1 MRNSF
6 KILFFYFLITFS
18 LFTFNIQDLNA
29 QVINLVRFNNVNN
42 YYPGSGVSVI
52 INPTGIFAESN
63 QFKLELSDVGGVFNA
78 NTRQLS
84 SLSEFYVP
92 VMNGTLPTNITPGL
106 YKLRISS
113 TAPVLN
119 RETNAFNVV
128 PGSSIG
134 VPTFSSNITNNGT
147 STFNCLTSD
156 CTIQPN
162 NNIFGQ
168 IDAASGDTTSI
179 IGVFDLG
186 NTICNNNNNNISDYS
201 VNLINISDQSVTSLT
216 IYSPGVFYIPSD
228 LQIGTYVIEIT
239 KNISGVVSL
248 FSNTFIFHG
257 NATNINNLN
266 SETVC
271 VGNLVNFSIDITPS
285 GIGRNYMGSLYT
297 INYGDGTPVERFT
310 HAQLLSIISTN
321 GFISHTYNSV
331 SCSVGS
337 GVDRGYFILKLRLW
351 NKGVYNQGLNNNYC
365 NTYYEN
371 GNGVDKRVNTN
382 RAPVAQFTLNQRQC
396 INTAITATNT
406 TILGQYG
413 AANCL
418 TAPRYVWYV
427 KSPNDTNFIPVGP
440 SYNPTWISGNN
451 LIIPASDVSISGCW
465 EIKLEARN
473 SGAGCTSSTID
484 SKTIRIQAVP
494 VPSFTNNPTSP
505 ICAGQIIQFTN
516 TSNILSLQCQD
527 PTYSWTVT
535 PVTGTPATV
544 SGYQY
549 ANSTSAS
556 SQNPQILF
564 TQPGSY
570 DIVMNVINSCGT
582 FPTTT
587 RRILVNGDPT
597 VNFTPNTLS
606 ICNVAPPSYTIDF
619 SQTGTKPIYSAAPYA
634 PTSFVWTVTGPGVIA
649 SDYNFTG
656 STTNDSQFPKINFT
670 SYKTYTITV
679 SVNGSCAGSNQA
691 VFTFTYK
698 QTPVIN
704 NSNLAQTICSG
715 STMSSVVLTS
725 DMGSGTTYGWNVSSV
740 PTSAITGFTTPGVGS
755 TIPSIVLNNSTNA
768 SGVANFSITPTNNGC
783 NGTPVQLVIN
793 VNALPSIT
801 GTLNVCIG
809 STRQLTGS
817 ATAATTNAWVSSDTS
832 VATVDN
838 SGLVTGVG
846 IGTTSITYTNSNGC
860 QRVVLFTVNALPTI
874 TGVLTICAGSTSQL
888 TGSATAGSTNAWVS
902 SNTSVAT
909 VNNSGLVTGVGA
921 GTTTITY
928 TNSNG
933 CQITASIIVNAL
945 PTISGTLS
953 VCAGSTIQ
961 LTGSAT
967 AAITNAWVSSNTT
980 VATIDNTGLVSG
992 LTAGTTSITYTNSN
1006 GCQRVVLFT
1015 VNSVQTIN
1023 GILNV
1028 CVGATRQ
1035 LTGTGTPSAIN
1046 PWVSS
1051 NTLVASVSNTGLVS
1065 GIASGNSTITY
1076 TNSSGCQNTAN
1087 IVVNALPTI
1096 TGTLTICAGS
1106 TTQLTGSATAV
1117 TSNAWVSSNTSV
1129 ATISN
1134 TGLVTG
1140 VGAGTTT
1147 ITYTNSNGCQ
1157 ITANVFV
1164 NALSSITGTLNVCIG
1179 STRQLTGS
1187 ATAATTNAW
1196 VSSDTSVATVDNSG
1210 LVTGVGIGTTSIT
1223 YTNSNG
1229 CQRVVLFTVNALPT
1243 ITGVLTICAGSTSQL
1258 TGSATAGSTN
1268 AWVSSNTS
1276 VATVNNS
1283 GLVTGVGAGTTTITY
1298 TNSNGC
1304 QITASIIV
1312 NALPTISGTLSVCAG
1327 STIQLTGSATAAI
1340 TNAWVSSN
1348 TTVAT
1353 IDNTGLVSGLTAGTT
1368 SITYT
1373 NSNGCQRV
1381 VSITVNPLPTISGTL
1396 NVCIGSNTQL
1406 SGSVT
1411 AATSNPWGSSD
1422 TSIATVSNSGLVTG
1436 ISPGTVTITYT
1447 NSNGCQKT
1455 ESITVNPLPTISGT
1469 LFVCK
1474 GSTTQ
1479 LTGSGTPAVT
1489 GAWLSSVPTIA
1500 TINST
1505 SGLVTAV
1512 NTGTTLITY
1521 TNSNGCKINATI
1533 TVNPLGQV
1541 NTTANQS
1548 LCDGGM
1554 VNVSFTTNNVPGT
1567 TVYDWT
1573 STQTPNVG
1581 LPAIGS
1587 GNISFTASNI
1597 GSGIATSSVVVTPTY
1612 TNGGVGCPG
1621 PTSQFTISVYPPP
1634 TISVHPTPTQDICVG
1649 GTVPAF
1655 NVAYIN
1661 GYGNPD
1667 YQWFYNTSPITTGA
1681 TIISGAINPTYTP
1694 PSFLATGTYYYF
1706 ARVCLNGL
1714 GCGCV
1719 FSNIAQVNVYG
1730 DPNATITP
1738 STQTICQNTPP
1749 TPIVVTA
1756 SAGIPSGVYTYQ
1768 WYSNVAP
1775 NTIGGIPL
1783 VPAVTTSTFIPPTNT
1798 VQTNYYYCIISNG
1811 LNCNYTTPVVQVV
1824 TVAAPIAHLQPT
1836 PTQTL
1841 CLNGTP
1847 TTLTVDFINGTGT
1860 PTYQWYSNTV
1870 NALTGTAIAGAT
1882 SLSYVPPTSATGT
1895 LYYYCIATY
1904 NSGGCTTAT
1913 SNIAQVIVNP
1923 IQTITTQPLA
1933 SQDIC
1938 SGGAIAPLT
1947 VAYTDG
1953 VGTATYQWYS
1963 NTTNANTGGS
1973 SISGANASTYTPPV
1987 FNTTGDYYY
1996 YAMVSLSG
2004 SGCGSVASATA
2015 LVHVVAD
2022 PTVTITPSTQTIC
2035 QGTTPTNLVVTPSG
2049 GVGTYSYQ
2057 WYSNTT
2063 NNTTTGTSLGASAT
2077 SATYTPLTT
2086 VLGTRYY
2093 YCIITQTGLGCG
2105 VTSAA
2110 VSVQVVAAPSVSTQ
2124 PTPTQT
2130 VCLNGASTAL
2140 SITLNNG
2147 TGTPTY
2153 QWYSNTV
2160 NALTGTAIVGA
2171 TSLSYVPP
2179 TSATGTL
2186 YYYCIATY
2194 NSGGCTTATSNIAQ
2208 VIVNPIQTITTQPL
2222 ASQDICSGGAIA
2234 PLTVAYTD
2242 GVGTATYQWYS
2253 NTTNANTGGS
2263 SISGANAST
2272 YTPPVFNTTGD
2283 YYYYAMVS
2291 LSGSGCGSVASAT
2304 ALVHVVAD
2312 PTVTI
2317 TPSTQTICQ
2326 GTTPTNLV
2334 VTPSGG
2340 VGTYSYQWYS
2350 NTTNNTTT
2358 GTLISG
2364 ANSSTYTP
2372 PNSIVGIKYY
2382 YCMITQSGLGCSV
2395 TSVSSQL
2402 IIVSV
2407 PTISNQPL
2415 ATQTICQ
2422 NDPSTQLS
2430 VTVINGT
2437 GIPTYQWYSNTTNSI
2452 VGGTAITGATN
2463 ATYSPS
2469 TIINNTKYYYCII
2482 QYSAGGC
2489 GSLTTNISTVIVNSI
2504 AFIPNK
2510 AVTICSGASFNISP
2524 TGSVLPEIVPIGTQ
2538 YTWFVNPTPNSNVSG
2553 YSDMLTVPQSNITQ
2567 TLTNN
2572 GAIPYNVVY
2581 NVTPITGNCQ
2591 GLPFTITVTVNPKV
2605 KPNVTINNIICNSNP
2620 PFCNGSILLAPT
2632 GATPFSYQWSI
2643 PGTTSTQ
2650 TNLCSGNYWVDIT
2663 DTYSCTYRFN
2673 YTVTVPPPMVS
2684 VPAVNPINNTNCD
2697 VATGCNGIIQVAVSG
2712 GTPFTSTT
2720 NPYQY
2725 QWFQVTSS
2733 GNVPISTSLSQGN
2746 ISILQ
2751 NICGGTYYLVV
2762 TDSVNCQKQFGPYT
2776 ITDPAPLVI
2785 TSTLSNYNGFQV
2797 SCNGGS
2803 NGSIGINVTGSNGP
2817 INVILNP
2824 LGPNTII
2831 LPNPANF
2838 TGLPAGNYT
2847 VVIRDLVSNCPDII
2861 RNIVLTSPPTL
2872 QANVTQ
2878 TVAILCNGNFATYQ
2892 AVVTGGV
2899 PYTSGSQYQY
2909 LWTPSNEITSSA
2921 TNLPAGAYNVL
2932 VTDANGCTFNGSGV
2946 ITQPSLLVATANITT
2961 PIRCFGG
2968 TATVTV
2974 TATGGVPNTTSG
2986 SPVYSGTGVFTV
2998 SAGVNVFTVTDFNG
3012 CQKSITINV
3021 PEPPLLQVTAV
3032 VTTPISC
3039 YGGNATVTVSAI
3051 GGVQNYTGT
3060 GNFSVSAGNNIPFT
3074 VTDANGCSKTVFLN
3088 ITQPTLLVASATV
3101 TSPILCNG
3109 GTGIITI
3116 SGTGGTPFATGPLY
3130 SGTGPITVSASSGT
3144 YTISDANGCSASV
3157 PFTITQPTPV
3167 VATATIIS
3175 PILCK
3180 GGTAIVS
3187 VGATGGVPGGG
3198 YVGTGNFTVYAGTH
3212 TYFVRDSNGCI
3223 SNTVT
3228 IVVTEPPLLVASS
3241 AVTSPVLCNGG
3252 TAVVTVTA
3260 TGGTPLYTINAG
3272 DYGNYTVTAGLHLYT
3287 VIDANGCRSST
3298 SITVTQPGPLAFTIK
3313 SATNPNCF
3321 PNRLYNNGSIC
3332 ISITGGTN
3340 PFPVGPGWVR
3350 STNILTPNDW
3360 CLNGLSA
3367 GTYTIAIADV
3377 NNCPANTRTV
3387 TLTRPTPITGF
3398 ITSNLNVNCS
3408 IKNVS
3413 QTNYIFA
3420 SGGVPGYI
3428 YNWSGG
3434 VPCAGPP
3441 NPLCMTTDV
3450 NGNYFVDVNDQEGV
3464 VLGCIPVQFPVV
3476 VNLPVIGNPL
3486 MNISSSAMTICGIY
3500 SINDP
3505 ISFTNVS
3512 TGNFTSIEWFVDGV
3526 SLAGANSVSH
3536 TFTTIGDH
3544 NITLVVNY
3552 TIGGVTCTYSIT
3564 QTIAV
3569 TKGYDM
3575 IVPNAFT
3582 PANHDGINDN
3592 FKPEYN
3598 CMKELEMR
3606 VYDTWGSLLYV
3617 ESGPTLKGWD
3627 GTINGHESE
3636 NGNYIIVVR
3645 ATTLFGAIVDYNGP
3659 FTLIK

>member
-6 KILFFYFLITFS
+6 KILFFYFLLFVNVISASSKNDIISINFS
-18 LFTFNIQDLNA
+18 ENVYSEKSVVPI
-29 QVINLVRFNNVNN
+29 INVN
-42 YYPGSGVSVI
+42 
-52 INPTGIFAESN
+52 
-63 QFKLELSDVGGVFNA
+63 
-78 NTRQLS
+78 
-84 SLSEFYVP
+84 
-92 VMNGTLPTNITPGL
+92 
-106 YKLRISS
+106 
-113 TAPVLN
+113 
-119 RETNAFNVV
+119 
-128 PGSSIG
+128 
-134 VPTFSSNITNNGT
+134 SSNINSFSTCFGTASQQQTFTVSGSGLSNDISISVPSGYEISLNGT
-147 STFNCLTSD
+147 TWSSTLSLA
-156 CTIQPN
+156 
-162 NNIFGQ
+162 
-168 IDAASGDTTSI
+168 ID
-179 IGVFDLG
+179 
-186 NTICNNNNNNISDYS
+186 
-201 VNLINISDQSVTSLT
+201 
-216 IYSPGVFYIPSD
+216 
-228 LQIGTYVIEIT
+228 
-239 KNISGVVSL
+239 
-248 FSNTFIFHG
+248 
-257 NATNINNLN
+257 
-266 SETVC
+266 
-271 VGNLVNFSIDITPS
+271 
-285 GIGRNYMGSLYT
+285 
-297 INYGDGTPVERFT
+297 
-310 HAQLLSIISTN
+310 
-321 GFISHTYNSV
+321 
-331 SCSVGS
+331 GS
-337 GVDRGYFILKLRLW
+337 GNVSSTTISIRIGANASSGSHNGAVTISS
-351 NKGVYNQGLNNNYC
+351 GS
-365 NTYYEN
+365 EN
-371 GNGVDKRVNTN
+371 GNFNITGNVNSL
-382 RAPVAQFTLNQRQC
+382 P
-396 INTAITATNT
+396 
-406 TILGQYG
+406 TILG
-413 AANCL
+413 
-418 TAPRYVWYV
+418 
-427 KSPNDTNFIPVGP
+427 S
-440 SYNPTWISGNN
+440 
-451 LIIPASDVSISGCW
+451 
-465 EIKLEARN
+465 
-473 SGAGCTSSTID
+473 
-484 SKTIRIQAVP
+484 
-494 VPSFTNNPTSP
+494 
-505 ICAGQIIQFTN
+505 
-516 TSNILSLQCQD
+516 
-527 PTYSWTVT
+527 
-535 PVTGTPATV
+535 
-544 SGYQY
+544 
-549 ANSTSAS
+549 
-556 SQNPQILF
+556 
-564 TQPGSY
+564 
-570 DIVMNVINSCGT
+570 
-582 FPTTT
+582 
-587 RRILVNGDPT
+587 
-597 VNFTPNTLS
+597 
-606 ICNVAPPSYTIDF
+606 
-619 SQTGTKPIYSAAPYA
+619 
-634 PTSFVWTVTGPGVIA
+634 
-649 SDYNFTG
+649 
-656 STTNDSQFPKINFT
+656 
-670 SYKTYTITV
+670 
-679 SVNGSCAGSNQA
+679 
-691 VFTFTYK
+691 
-698 QTPVIN
+698 
-704 NSNLAQTICSG
+704 SNLC
-715 STMSSVVLTS
+715 V
-725 DMGSGTTYGWNVSSV
+725 
-740 PTSAITGFTTPGVGS
+740 
-755 TIPSIVLNNSTNA
+755 
-768 SGVANFSITPTNNGC
+768 
-783 NGTPVQLVIN
+783 
-793 VNALPSIT
+793 
-801 GTLNVCIG
+801 
-809 STRQLTGS
+809 
-817 ATAATTNAWVSSDTS
+817 
-832 VATVDN
+832 
-838 SGLVTGVG
+838 
-846 IGTTSITYTNSNGC
+846 
-860 QRVVLFTVNALPTI
+860 
-874 TGVLTICAGSTSQL
+874 
-888 TGSATAGSTNAWVS
+888 
-902 SNTSVAT
+902 
-909 VNNSGLVTGVGA
+909 
-921 GTTTITY
+921 
-928 TNSNG
+928 
-933 CQITASIIVNAL
+933 
-945 PTISGTLS
+945 
-953 VCAGSTIQ
+953 GSTIQ
-961 LTGSAT
+961 LTGSGT
-967 AAITNAWVSSNTT
+967 AAVANPWTSSTSNITVNSSGLITGISPGNSVITYVDSNGCNDTKNITVNGLPSATISTSTPVSFCSGGSVLLTANSGTGLTYVWKKNGAVIPSETNSTYTATTSGDYTVTVTNPSGCSATSSITVVTVYSNIIPVLGPFGTTTQTTFQNLLFFTRCTTAASAAINVVNQTLNQSQVASYTINWGDGTANTTTTSFTSNINHPYIQGFYTLTISLTTIQGCTSSTTYQIFVGNTPSGSLGNPGNLSGCAPKTITYPIDNTSNNTPGTQYIINFGDGQSVTYIHPNVPTSITHTYTFSSCGNTPTGAGNSPNSFVASMTTTNPCFPPAFTTVGPIIINEPPTPNFTILNRSCVNTSVNLLNSSNTG
-980 VATIDNTGLVSG
+980 VIVSSSGCNSSSPFYWTISPSTGWTATGLGSNGGVSNDIDFWSNG
-992 LTAGTTSITYTNSN
+992 VMNPSINFNTPGNYTITLYIGNSCDIRSISKTICIESPISPQFTLNSTSGCTPVAVTATDTSNLANNCSTLTYAWNVTYANGYCGSTPAVWNFTNNTTAASQNPSFNFVTPGTYTI
-1006 GCQRVVLFT
+1006 RVTISGNTCGPATSLTQT
-1015 VNSVQTIN
+1015 VIVKKPPTASINTIPN
-1023 GILNV
+1023 Y
-1028 CVGATRQ
+1028 C
-1035 LTGTGTPSAIN
+1035 LTGSISPTAIINSCSDIITNNPTYLWSFPGGTPSSSTAIN
-1046 PWVSS
+1046 PTNISYSTPGTYTVSLVVTNECGTTQALDKSFTIFPSSVAGTASANQTICSGSTPAALTLTGFIGSIQWQSSSFVNGPWTDITGATSSTLSLGPLTATRYYQAVVTNGVCPAVIS
-1051 NTLVASVSNTGLVS
+1051 NMVTITVNPASFGGTASINQSICTGGTPSSLTLSGNIGTIQWQSSTNNTSFTDIVGETSSTLVLGALNTNMYYQAVVTSGTCPSATSSKVTITVIQPSVAGSASADQTICFGTSPNPLSITGNTGSIQWRFSNDGTTGWTVI
-1065 GIASGNSTITY
+1065 GG
-1076 TNSSGCQNTAN
+1076 AN
-1087 IVVNALPTI
+1087 GPTL
-1096 TGTLTICAGS
+1096 TSAQMGTLTS
-1106 TTQLTGSATAV
+1106 TRYYQAVITNGVCPPVISNIVTITVIPSTVPGTA
-1117 TSNAWVSSNTSV
+1117 SSNQTICLGNTPSTLILSGNLGTIQWQSSSLVNGPWTDISGATTS
-1129 ATISN
+1129 TL
-1134 TGLVTG
+1134 TLG
-1140 VGAGTTT
+1140 
-1147 ITYTNSNGCQ
+1147 
-1157 ITANVFV
+1157 
-1164 NALSSITGTLNVCIG
+1164 ALSSTMYYQAVVKNGVCPQAI
-1179 STRQLTGS
+1179 STK
-1187 ATAATTNAW
+1187 
-1196 VSSDTSVATVDNSG
+1196 
-1210 LVTGVGIGTTSIT
+1210 VT
-1223 YTNSNG
+1223 
-1229 CQRVVLFTVNALPT
+1229 
-1243 ITGVLTICAGSTSQL
+1243 
-1258 TGSATAGSTN
+1258 
-1268 AWVSSNTS
+1268 
-1276 VATVNNS
+1276 
-1283 GLVTGVGAGTTTITY
+1283 
-1298 TNSNGC
+1298 
-1304 QITASIIV
+1304 
-1312 NALPTISGTLSVCAG
+1312 
-1327 STIQLTGSATAAI
+1327 
-1340 TNAWVSSN
+1340 
-1348 TTVAT
+1348 
-1353 IDNTGLVSGLTAGTT
+1353 
-1368 SITYT
+1368 
-1373 NSNGCQRV
+1373 
-1381 VSITVNPLPTISGTL
+1381 ITVNPLPTISGTL
-1396 NVCIGSNTQL
+1396 NVCIGTTTQL
-1406 SGSVT
+1406 TGSPT
-1411 AATSNPWGSSD
+1411 AATLNPWGSSD

-1436 ISPGTVTITYT
+1436 ISPGTATITYT
-1447 NSNGCQKT
+1447 NSNGCQRT
-1455 ESITVNPLPTISGT
+1455 AIITVNPLPTISGT

-1479 LTGSGTPAVT
+1479 LTGSGTPAT
-1489 GAWLSSVPTIA
+1489 TSAWVSSVPTIA

-1505 SGLVTAV
+1505 TGLVSAV
-1512 NTGTTLITY
+1512 NTGTTIITY
-1521 TNSNGCKINATI
+1521 TNSNGCKINATV

-1541 NTTANQS
+1541 NSNANQS
-1548 LCDGGM
+1548 LCDGGI

-1573 STQTPNVG
+1573 STQTPNIG

-1597 GSGIATSSVVVTPTY
+1597 GSGIATSTVVVTPTY

-1667 YQWFYNTSPITTGA
+1667 YQWFYNTSPTTTGA

-1694 PSFLATGTYYYF
+1694 PLFLATGTYYYF

-1783 VPAVTTSTFIPPTNT
+1783 VPAVTTSTFIPPTST

-1824 TVAAPIAHLQPT
+1824 TVAAPITHLQPT
-1836 PTQTL
+1836 PTQTV

-1847 TTLTVDFINGTGT
+1847 TTLSVAFINGTGT

-1870 NALTGTAIAGAT
+1870 NVLTGNAIAGAT

-1938 SGGAIAPLT
+1938 RGGTIAPLT

-1963 NTTNANTGGS
+1963 NTTNANTGGT
-1973 SISGANASTYTPPV
+1973 SISGANGSSYTPPV
-1987 FNTTGDYYY
+1987 FNTPVDYYY

-2022 PTVTITPSTQTIC
+2022 PTVTITPSSQTIC

-2049 GVGTYSYQ
+2049 GVGT
-2057 WYSNTT
+2057 
-2063 NNTTTGTSLGASAT
+2063 
-2077 SATYTPLTT
+2077 
-2086 VLGTRYY
+2086 
-2093 YCIITQTGLGCG
+2093 
-2105 VTSAA
+2105 
-2110 VSVQVVAAPSVSTQ
+2110 
-2124 PTPTQT
+2124 
-2130 VCLNGASTAL
+2130 
-2140 SITLNNG
+2140 
-2147 TGTPTY
+2147 
-2153 QWYSNTV
+2153 
-2160 NALTGTAIVGA
+2160 
-2171 TSLSYVPP
+2171 
-2179 TSATGTL
+2179 
-2186 YYYCIATY
+2186 
-2194 NSGGCTTATSNIAQ
+2194 
-2208 VIVNPIQTITTQPL
+2208 
-2222 ASQDICSGGAIA
+2222 
-2234 PLTVAYTD
+2234 
-2242 GVGTATYQWYS
+2242 
-2253 NTTNANTGGS
+2253 
-2263 SISGANAST
+2263 
-2272 YTPPVFNTTGD
+2272 F
-2283 YYYYAMVS
+2283 
-2291 LSGSGCGSVASAT
+2291 
-2304 ALVHVVAD
+2304 
-2312 PTVTI
+2312 
-2317 TPSTQTICQ
+2317 
-2326 GTTPTNLV
+2326 
-2334 VTPSGG
+2334 
-2340 VGTYSYQWYS
+2340 SYQWYS

-2364 ANSSTYTP
+2364 ANSPTFTP
-2372 PNSIVGIKYY
+2372 PNSVVEFKYY
-2382 YCMITQSGLGCSV
+2382 YCIITQTGLGCSV
-2395 TSVSSQL
+2395 TSSASEV
-2402 IIVSV
+2402 IIVAV

-2415 ATQTICQ
+2415 ANQTICQ
-2422 NDPSTQLS
+2422 NVPSTPLS

-2437 GIPTYQWYSNTTNSI
+2437 GIPTYQWYSNTINSI
-2452 VGGTAITGATN
+2452 VGGTAIAGATN
-2463 ATYSPS
+2463 ATYSS
-2469 TIINNTKYYYCII
+2469 TNINDTKYYYCII

-2489 GSLTTNISTVIVNSI
+2489 GTLTTNISTVIVNSI
-2504 AFIPNK
+2504 AFISNK
-2510 AVTICSGASFNISP
+2510 TVTICSDASFNINPS
-2524 TGSVLPEIVPIGTQ
+2524 GSVLPEIVPTGTQ
-2538 YTWFVNPTPNSNVSG
+2538 YRWFVNPTPNSLVSG
-2553 YSDMLTVPQSNITQ
+2553 FSDMIVPQSNITQ

-2572 GAIPYNVVY
+2572 GAIPYDVVY
-2581 NVTPITGNCQ
+2581 NVTPITGSCQ

-2605 KPNVTINNIICNSNP
+2605 KPNETINNVICNSNP

-2632 GATPFSYQWSI
+2632 GGSPFNYQWSV
-2643 PGTTSTQ
+2643 PGATPTQ

-2663 DTYSCTYRFN
+2663 DSYSCTYRFN
-2673 YTVTVPPPMVS
+2673 YTVTVPPPMIS

-2697 VATGCNGIIQVAVSG
+2697 IATGCNGIIQVAVSG
-2712 GTPFTSTT
+2712 GTPFASTT

-2733 GNVPISTSLSQGN
+2733 GNVPINTSLAQGN

-2797 SCNGGS
+2797 SCNGGN
-2803 NGSIGINVTGSNGP
+2803 NGSIGINVTGGNGP

-2824 LGPNTII
+2824 LGPNTIT

-2838 TGLPAGNYT
+2838 TGLSAGNYT

-2861 RNIVLTSPPTL
+2861 RNIVLTAPPAL
-2872 QANVTQ
+2872 QATVTQ
-2878 TVAILCNGNFATYQ
+2878 TAAILCNGNFATYQ
-2892 AVVTGGV
+2892 AVVTGGI
-2899 PYTSGSQYQY
+2899 PFTTGSQYQY

-3021 PEPPLLQVTAV
+3021 TEPPLLQVTAV

-3039 YGGNATVTVSAI
+3039 FGGNATVTVSAI

-3060 GNFSVSAGNNIPFT
+3060 GTFSVPAGNNIPFT
-3074 VTDANGCSKTVFLN
+3074 VTDANGCSNTVLLN

-3109 GTGIITI
+3109 GTGVITI
-3116 SGTGGTPFATGPLY
+3116 SGTGGTPYATGPLY
-3130 SGTGPITVSASSGT
+3130 SGTGPITVSAGSGT

-3167 VATATIIS
+3167 IATATIIS

-3180 GGTAIVS
+3180 GGTAIIS
-3187 VGATGGVPGGG
+3187 VGATGGVPGSG
-3198 YVGTGNFTVYAGTH
+3198 YVGTGNYTVYAGTH

-3260 TGGTPLYTINAG
+3260 IGGTPLYTINAG

-3350 STNILTPNDW
+3350 STNISTPNDW

-3377 NNCPANTRTV
+3377 NNCPANTRTL

-3398 ITSNLNVNCS
+3398 ITSNLNVNCP

-3420 SGGVPGYI
+3420 SGGIPGYV

-3441 NPLCMTTDV
+3441 NPQCMTTDV
-3450 NGNYFVDVNDQEGV
+3450 NGNYFVDVNDQEGITF
-3464 VLGCIPVQFPVV
+3464 GCIPVQFPVV

-3486 MNISSSAMTICGIY
+3486 MNISSSAMTICGVY

-3569 TKGYDM
+3569 TRGYDM